1 MRNYLDLL
9 DRVLTHGQDLDTHTG
24 PRRTV
29 FAANLEYDLSAGF
42 PMVTTRKIRWANVVH
57 ELIWFLN
64 GETNTKYLTDNGVHI
79 WDGNAAPDGNVGP
92 IYGHQWRN
100 FNSSGVDQIT
110 RAIRLLRSRV
120 HTTRNVII
128 AWNPE
133 EQQHMRLPP
142 CHWGFQ
148 LFTDGSYVS
157 MLVSMRSSDVALGTP
172 TNIAS
177 YALLTEMFAKLT
189 DKLPGMLHMS
199 LGDVH
204 LYADH
209 LDTARIQLQRDPLP
223 LPTVEI
229 QNLTPDLR
237 NLHHEDF
244 HLVGYQHHPVLTY
257 KLIT

>member
-1 MRNYLDLL
+1 
-9 DRVLTHGQDLDTHTG
+9 
-24 PRRTV
+24 
-29 FAANLEYDLSAGF
+29 
-42 PMVTTRKIRWANVVH
+42 
-57 ELIWFLN
+57 
-64 GETNTKYLTDNGVHI
+64 
-79 WDGNAAPDGNVGP
+79 
-92 IYGHQWRN
+92 
-100 FNSSGVDQIT
+100 
-110 RAIRLLRSRV
+110 
-120 HTTRNVII
+120 
-128 AWNPE
+128 
-133 EQQHMRLPP
+133 MRLPP

-157 MLVSMRSSDVALGTP
+157 MLVSMRSSDVALGLP

-177 YALLTEMFAKLT
+177 YALLAEMFAKLT

-223 LPTVEI
+223 LPIVEI

-237 NLHHEDF
+237 GLRHEDF
-244 HLVGYQHHPVLTY
+244 HLVEYQHHPVLTY